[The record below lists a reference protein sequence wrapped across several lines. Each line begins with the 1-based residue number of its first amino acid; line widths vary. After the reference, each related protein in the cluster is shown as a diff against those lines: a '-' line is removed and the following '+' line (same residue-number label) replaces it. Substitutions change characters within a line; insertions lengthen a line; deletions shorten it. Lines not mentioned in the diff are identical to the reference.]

1 MEAGTEEQNDRERR
15 ASETSQNSNPRWR
28 SLFAFTTRPHLLPL
42 CLALILSVSSGA
54 VSPVMSY
61 LLGKVFDCF
70 TSFGAGKYDGPE
82 LIRNVSKYALGITGL
97 GVGSGLLHSGYFGFW
112 LVFGEL
118 QAKCAR
124 DSLFGGMLEK
134 DMEWYDMRKDG
145 IEALIQRLQT
155 QIREL
160 QMGTSQPLGF
170 ALQSTVTALSAL
182 GLALYTA
189 WDLTLI
195 TIATIPFA
203 AIILGWIS
211 SRLQPSIDAQ
221 AKELNTAS
229 KLANN
234 ALQAIDVVKC
244 FNGQDFET
252 WQYAKAINRAAKKY
266 LIQAKANALQIG
278 FVRFITLSM
287 FVQGFWYGT
296 HIVITGKKEPGQ
308 VLTAF
313 WSCLSALQSVEQILP
328 QVLVLEKGRAAG
340 ATLKAILTQMG
351 KRPRVIMTGHLTPEF
366 CEGDIEVRNVSFRY
380 PSRPDQ
386 PALRSASFFFPAGET
401 TFLIGTS
408 GSGKSTLGNLLM
420 RFYEPASGE
429 IFVDGNALQTLD
441 IAWLRNNI
449 TLVQQQSVLFNET
462 IFKNIAF
469 ARRDWDKVKREEV
482 KLAIDTAF
490 LQHTIKELPNGLD
503 TVVGSGGNAMSGG
516 QRQRVAIARASLRDT
531 PILILDEATS
541 ALDHINK
548 GMVMDAI
555 REWRRGKTTI
565 IITHDLSQIADNE
578 FAYILDK
585 GAVVQEGYR
594 YALEKG
600 QVGPL
605 VGPRRPSIGF
615 PNTKRLPRLP
625 EDVRKP
631 SVVSMSSR
639 SCGSTISVCSH
650 DSLDIQYPPRAQS
663 VFVPGIF
670 SLARESPDMNR
681 QSYFEP
687 FVSPAVTGAFAMHRM
702 SGVPDIFTRPLDR
715 SPQPIERKSRTPGW
729 PLVSRWGQREQDLG
743 DWSLLNQLHE
753 SANSAN
759 MISDK
764 RRAVQASKQES
775 ELIPMKTAKPQ
786 SGNPLY
792 QGSAPVNVEE
802 PVRIASIHKILL
814 TIWPTLTWK
823 HRPLLL
829 GGLFC
834 AAIHAAG
841 TPTFSFVFSKLLA
854 TFFQP
859 TNREQE
865 ALKWSLS
872 VLAVGIGDAIASF
885 LMHYLLEACGQVWVD
900 NLRIESMKR
909 IIDQPRTWFD
919 KDKNS
924 VSKLTE
930 CLDRNAEEMRNLLGR
945 FAGFMFVVVIMLLLA
960 LTWSLVVCW
969 KLTLVGLASAPFI
982 YIFTKSY
989 QAVNGRWETRSNDAG
1004 TAAASIFTETFGN
1017 IRTVRALTL
1026 EAYLHKKYLKATEKA
1041 FQVGLWRS
1049 AYSGTFFGI
1058 SDSGITFATALI
1070 FYYGSIVAASRTFT
1084 VQNVITVF
1092 SMLLFSIS
1100 NANAI
1105 LAFIPQ
1111 INSSCA
1117 TATRLLRLA
1126 NLPYKSSYE
1135 HAGHVRLPA
1144 LGTIAFKDINFT
1156 YPSRPSGL
1164 VLNSFNLLL
1173 EPHASIALVGASGS
1187 GKSTVTSLIL
1197 GLYPPTS
1204 GTITF
1209 DSLAISA
1216 LHLPSLR
1223 SLIAIVPQTPQ
1234 IFATTI
1240 ALNIAYAM
1248 PERST
1253 LASRAAIE
1261 KAAEIA
1267 GIHNFITSLPRGYN
1281 TLIGEGGTGLSGGQA
1296 QRIAIARAVAR
1307 QPILMILDEA
1317 TSALDGESAK
1327 GIRDLVRRLRQQ
1339 GVGVLMVT
1347 HDRTMMR
1354 ACEEVVV
1361 LREGAVVERGEFE
1374 DLVQRCGGELRRL
1387 LGED

>member
-1 MEAGTEEQNDRERR
+1 MEAVTGQQNDLERR
-15 ASETSQNSNPRWR
+15 GSETSHTNKPRWR

-42 CLALILSVSSGA
+42 CLALILSVSSGV

-70 TSFGAGKYDGPE
+70 TSFGAGRYGGSE
-82 LIRNVSKYALGITGL
+82 LVRNVSRYALGITVL
-97 GVGSGLLHSGYFGFW
+97 GTASGILHAGYFGFW

-118 QAKCAR
+118 QAKGAR
-124 DSLFGGMLEK
+124 DSLFGSMLEK

-145 IEALIQRLQT
+145 VEALIQRLQT

-160 QMGTSQPLGF
+160 QLGTSQPLGF

-211 SRLQPSIDAQ
+211 SRMQPSIDAQ
-221 AKELNTAS
+221 AKELSTAS
-229 KLANN
+229 KIANN
-234 ALQAIDVVKC
+234 TLQAIDVVKC

-266 LIQAKANALQIG
+266 LIQAKANASQIG

-287 FVQGFWYGT
+287 FVQGFWYGS

-313 WSCLSALQSVEQILP
+313 WSCLSALQAVEQILP
-328 QVLVLEKGRAAG
+328 QILVLEKGRAAG
-340 ATLKAILTQMG
+340 ATLQAILTQIG
-351 KRPRVIMTGHLTPEF
+351 KRHQAITTGHLTPEF
-366 CEGDIEVRNVSFRY
+366 CEGDIEVRNKVSFRY

-386 PALRSASFFFPAGET
+386 PALKHASLFFPAGET
-401 TFLIGTS
+401 TFVIGTS

-420 RFYEPASGE
+420 RFYEPASGD
-429 IFVDGNALQTLD
+429 IFIDGNALQTLD

-469 ARRDWDKVKREEV
+469 ARRDWENVGREEV
-482 KLAIDTAF
+482 KRSIETAF
-490 LQHTIKELPNGLD
+490 LQRTISDFPKGLD
-503 TVVGSGGNAMSGG
+503 TVVGTGGNAMSGG
-516 QRQRVAIARASLRDT
+516 QRQRVAMARASLRDT

-541 ALDHINK
+541 ALDHISK
-548 GMVMDAI
+548 GMVMDAV

-565 IITHDLSQIADNE
+565 IITHDLSQIADDE

-585 GAVVQEGYR
+585 GVVVQEGYR
-594 YALEKG
+594 QALEKG
-600 QVGPL
+600 QAGPL
-605 VGPRRPSIGF
+605 VAPRRPSINF
-615 PNTKRLPRLP
+615 PATKRLSRLP
-625 EDVRKP
+625 EEFRKP
-631 SVVSMSSR
+631 SVVSMSSG
-639 SCGSTISVCSH
+639 SCGSTMSVCSH
-650 DSLDIQYPPRAQS
+650 DSLDIQYQPRAQS

-670 SLARESPDMNR
+670 SLARESPELNR
-681 QSYFEP
+681 RSYFEP
-687 FVSPAVTGAFAMHRM
+687 FVTPAATGAFAMHRL
-702 SGVPDIFTRPLDR
+702 SGVPDIFTRQLDR
-715 SPQPIERKSRTPGW
+715 SQQPDEGRIRNSGW
-729 PLVSRWGQREQDLG
+729 PLLPRREAKEQDLG
-743 DWSLLNQLHE
+743 DWSLINELH
-753 SANSAN
+753 
-759 MISDK
+759 K
-764 RRAVQASKQES
+764 RTHNIGGTSVDRRTPQASKRQSES
-775 ELIPMKTAKPQ
+775 IKLEAAKTRSEILADH
-786 SGNPLY
+786 GDGTL
-792 QGSAPVNVEE
+792 
-802 PVRIASIHKILL
+802 RIAPIKKILL
-814 TIWPTLTWK
+814 TVWPTLTWK

-829 GGLFC
+829 GGFFC
-834 AAIHAAG
+834 AAVHASG
-841 TPTFSFVFSKLLA
+841 TPVFSFVFSKLLA

-859 TNREQE
+859 ANRERE

-872 VLAVGIGDAIASF
+872 VLAVGIGDATASF
-885 LMHYLLEACGQVWVD
+885 FMHYLLEACGQVWVD

-919 KDKNS
+919 KDKNN
-924 VSKLTE
+924 VSSLTE

-945 FAGFMFVVVIMLLLA
+945 FAGFMFVVVMMLFMA
-960 LTWSLVVCW
+960 LVWSLVVCW

-982 YIFTKSY
+982 YIITRLY
-989 QAVNGRWETRSNDAG
+989 QAVSGKWEGRSNEAG
-1004 TAAASIFTETFGN
+1004 TAAASIFTEAFGN

-1026 EAYLHKKYLKATEKA
+1026 EAYLHEKYLRATERA
-1041 FQVGLWRS
+1041 FQVGLRRS
-1049 AYSGTFFGI
+1049 AYSGTFYGI
-1058 SDSGITFATALI
+1058 SDSGIAFATALI
-1070 FYYGSIVAASRTFT
+1070 FYYGAVVAASRAFT
-1084 VQNVITVF
+1084 VQNIITVF
-1092 SMLLFSIS
+1092 SMLLFSIA
-1100 NANAI
+1100 NANSI

-1111 INSSCA
+1111 ISSSCA

-1126 NLPYKSSYE
+1126 NLPHKSSHE

-1144 LGTIAFKDINFT
+1144 LGTISFNDINFT
-1156 YPSRPSGL
+1156 YPSRPLGP
-1164 VLNSFNLLL
+1164 VLNSINLKLA
-1173 EPHASIALVGASGS
+1173 PHTSIALVGASGS
-1187 GKSTVTSLIL
+1187 GKSTIASLIL

-1204 GTITF
+1204 GTLTF
-1209 DSLAISA
+1209 DSLEIST

-1223 SLIAIVPQTPQ
+1223 SLIAVVPQTPQ

-1240 ALNIAYAM
+1240 ALNIAYAV

-1253 LASRAAIE
+1253 LASRANIE
-1261 KAAEIA
+1261 KAAQVA
-1267 GIHNFITSLPRGYN
+1267 GIHTFITSLPRGYN

-1307 QPILMILDEA
+1307 RPMLMMLDEA
-1317 TSALDGESAK
+1317 TSALDGESAR
-1327 GIRDLVRRLRQQ
+1327 GIRELVRRLRQQ

-1347 HDRTMMR
+1347 HDREMMR
-1354 ACEEVVV
+1354 ACEEIVV
-1361 LREGAVVERGEFE
+1361 LRDGAVAERGGFDDLVER
-1374 DLVQRCGGELRRL
+1374 RGGELRRL
-1387 LGED
+1387 LGGS

>member
-1 MEAGTEEQNDRERR
+1 MEAVTEDQNGPERR
-15 ASETSQNSNPRWR
+15 GSETSETSQTNKPRWR

-42 CLALILSVSSGA
+42 CLALVLSVSSGV

-70 TSFGAGKYDGPE
+70 TSFGAGKYGGSE
-82 LIRNVSKYALGITGL
+82 LVRNVSRYALGITGL
-97 GVGSGLLHSGYFGFW
+97 GAASGILHAGYFGFW

-118 QAKCAR
+118 QAKGAR
-124 DSLFGGMLEK
+124 DSLFGSMLEK

-145 IEALIQRLQT
+145 VEALIQRLQT

-170 ALQSTVTALSAL
+170 ALQSTVTALAAL

-203 AIILGWIS
+203 AVILGWIS
-211 SRLQPSIDAQ
+211 SRMQPSIDAQ

-229 KLANN
+229 KFANN

-266 LIQAKANALQIG
+266 LIQARANALQIG

-287 FVQGFWYGT
+287 FVQGFWYGS
-296 HIVITGKKEPGQ
+296 HIVITGKKQPGQ

-313 WSCLSALQSVEQILP
+313 WSCLSALQAVEQILP

-340 ATLKAILTQMG
+340 ATLQAILTQMG
-351 KRPRVIMTGHLTPEF
+351 KRHRVIMTGHLTPEF

-386 PALRSASFFFPAGET
+386 PALKHASFFFPAGET
-401 TFLIGTS
+401 TFVIGTS

-420 RFYEPASGE
+420 RFYEPGSGE
-429 IFVDGNALQTLD
+429 ISIDGNALQTLD

-469 ARRDWDKVKREEV
+469 ARRGWEKVGREEV
-482 KLAIDTAF
+482 KHSIDTAF
-490 LQHTIKELPNGLD
+490 LQHTISEFPKGLD
-503 TVVGSGGNAMSGG
+503 TVVGTGGNAMSGG

-541 ALDHINK
+541 ALDHISK

-565 IITHDLSQIADNE
+565 IITHDLSQIADHE

-585 GAVVQEGYR
+585 GVVVQEGYR
-594 YALEKG
+594 YALQKG
-600 QVGPL
+600 QAGPL
-605 VGPRRPSIGF
+605 VAFRRPSINF
-615 PNTKRLPRLP
+615 PTSKRLSRLP
-625 EDVRKP
+625 EETRKP
-631 SVVSMSSR
+631 SVVSMSSG
-639 SCGSTISVCSH
+639 SYGSTLSVCSR
-650 DSLDIQYPPRAQS
+650 DSLDIQYHPRTQPA
-663 VFVPGIF
+663 FLPGMF
-670 SLARESPDMNR
+670 SLARESPEMNR
-681 QSYFEP
+681 RSYLEP
-687 FVSPAVTGAFAMHRM
+687 FVTPAATGAFAMHRL
-702 SGVPDIFTRPLDR
+702 SGVPDIFMR
-715 SPQPIERKSRTPGW
+715 SPNPSPHANEGTTRTTGW
-729 PLVSRWGQREQDLG
+729 PLLARRQQKEQDLA
-743 DWSLLNQLHE
+743 DWSLLNELH
-753 SANSAN
+753 
-759 MISDK
+759 K
-764 RRAVQASKQES
+764 RTHDAGSTSNDRRTSRASKGQLET
-775 ELIPMKTAKPQ
+775 IPLKTAELPSEGLPQ
-786 SGNPLY
+786 QGDGPLR
-792 QGSAPVNVEE
+792 SAP
-802 PVRIASIHKILL
+802 IKKILL
-814 TIWPTLTWK
+814 TVWPTLTWK

-829 GGLFC
+829 GGFFC
-834 AAIHAAG
+834 AAVHAAG
-841 TPTFSFVFSKLLA
+841 TPVFSFVFSKLLA

-859 TNREQE
+859 ANRERE

-872 VLAVGIGDAIASF
+872 VLAVGIGDAIANYF
-885 LMHYLLEACGQVWVD
+885 MHYLLEACGQVWVD

-909 IIDQPRTWFD
+909 IVDQPRTWFD

-924 VSKLTE
+924 VSKLAE

-945 FAGFMFVVVIMLLLA
+945 FAGFMFVVVVMLLMA
-960 LTWSLVVCW
+960 LIWSLVVCW

-982 YIFTKSY
+982 YTVTRLY
-989 QAVNGRWETRSNDAG
+989 QAVSGRWEGRSNDAG

-1026 EAYLHKKYLKATEKA
+1026 EAYLHEKYLRATEKA
-1041 FQVGLWRS
+1041 FQVGLRRS
-1049 AYSGTFFGI
+1049 AYSGTFYGI
-1058 SDSGITFATALI
+1058 SDSGIAFATALI
-1070 FYYGSIVAASRTFT
+1070 FYYGAVVASSRAFT
-1084 VQNVITVF
+1084 VQNIITVF
-1092 SMLLFSIS
+1092 SMLLFSIA
-1100 NANAI
+1100 NANSI

-1126 NLPYKSSYE
+1126 NLPHKSSHE

-1144 LGTIAFKDINFT
+1144 LGTISFNDINFT
-1156 YPSRPSGL
+1156 YPSRPLGP
-1164 VLNSFNLLL
+1164 VLNSLNLKLA
-1173 EPHASIALVGASGS
+1173 PHTSVALVGASGS
-1187 GKSTVTSLIL
+1187 GKSTIASLIL

-1204 GTITF
+1204 GTLTF
-1209 DSLAISA
+1209 DSLDISA

-1223 SLIAIVPQTPQ
+1223 SLIAVVPQTPQ

-1261 KAAEIA
+1261 RAAEVA
-1267 GIHNFITSLPRGYN
+1267 GIHTFITSLPRGYN

-1296 QRIAIARAVAR
+1296 QRIAIARVVAR
-1307 QPILMILDEA
+1307 QPMLMILDEA
-1317 TSALDGESAK
+1317 TSALDGESAR
-1327 GIRDLVRRLRQQ
+1327 GIRELVRRLKGQ

-1347 HDRTMMR
+1347 HDREMMR
-1354 ACEEVVV
+1354 VCEEIVV
-1361 LREGAVVERGEFE
+1361 LKDGSVAERGEFE
-1374 DLVQRCGGELRRL
+1374 NLVGRRGGELRRL
-1387 LGED
+1387 LGGEN

>member
-1 MEAGTEEQNDRERR
+1 MEAVTEEQNDLERR
-15 ASETSQNSNPRWR
+15 GSEDSRSIKPRWR

-42 CLALILSVSSGA
+42 CLALILSVSSGV
-54 VSPVMSY
+54 VSPVLSY
-61 LLGKVFDCF
+61 LLGRVFDCF
-70 TSFGAGKYDGPE
+70 TKFGIGKYGGPE
-82 LIRNVSKYALGITGL
+82 LIRNVSKYALGVTGL
-97 GVGSGLLHSGYFGFW
+97 GVASGILHAGYFGFW
-112 LVFGEL
+112 LMFGEL
-118 QAKCAR
+118 QAKGAR
-124 DSLFGGMLEK
+124 DSLFGSMLEK

-145 IEALIQRLQT
+145 VEALIQRLQT

-203 AIILGWIS
+203 ALVLGWIS
-211 SRLQPSIDAQ
+211 SRMQPSIEAQ

-229 KLANN
+229 KFANN
-234 ALQAIDVVKC
+234 AFQAIDVVKC

-287 FVQGFWYGT
+287 FVQGFWYGS

-313 WSCLSALQSVEQILP
+313 WSCLSALQAVEQILP
-328 QVLVLEKGRAAG
+328 QILVLEKGRAAG
-340 ATLKAILTQMG
+340 ATLQAILTQMD
-351 KRPRVIMTGHLTPEF
+351 KRHRVIMSGQLTPEF

-386 PALRSASFFFPAGET
+386 PALKHASFFFPAGET
-401 TFLIGTS
+401 TFVIGTS

-429 IFVDGNALQTLD
+429 IFIDGNPLQALD

-469 ARRDWDKVKREEV
+469 ARRDWEKVGRDEVKRS
-482 KLAIDTAF
+482 IDTAF
-490 LQHTIKELPNGLD
+490 LQNTINEFPKGVD
-503 TVVGSGGNAMSGG
+503 TVVGAGGNAMSGG

-541 ALDHINK
+541 ALDHISK

-565 IITHDLSQIADNE
+565 IITHDLSQIADDE

-585 GAVVQEGYR
+585 GVVVQEGYR

-600 QVGPL
+600 EAGPL
-605 VGPRRPSIGF
+605 VAPRRPSVNF
-615 PNTKRLPRLP
+615 PNAKRLPKLS
-625 EDVRKP
+625 EEFRKP
-631 SVVSMSSR
+631 SVVSTSSG
-639 SCGSTISVCSH
+639 SCGSTVSICSH
-650 DSLDIQYPPRAQS
+650 DSLDIQYRPRAQS

-670 SLARESPDMNR
+670 SLAKESPEVNR
-681 QSYFEP
+681 RSYFEP
-687 FVSPAVTGAFAMHRM
+687 FVSPAATGAFAMHRM
-702 SGVPDIFTRPLDR
+702 SGVPDIFTRPLN
-715 SPQPIERKSRTPGW
+715 PPAQQNEGKSRIPGW
-729 PLVSRWGQREQDLG
+729 LLMPRREQKEQDLG
-743 DWSLLNQLHE
+743 DWSLLNELH
-753 SANSAN
+753 
-759 MISDK
+759 K
-764 RRAVQASKQES
+764 RTHDTGRTSGEKRTSQAPKEHS
-775 ELIPMKTAKPQ
+775 ETIAFQMARRQ
-786 SGNPLY
+786 SEDLQGDGPL
-792 QGSAPVNVEE
+792 
-802 PVRIASIHKILL
+802 RIAPIKKILL
-814 TIWPTLTWK
+814 TVWPTLTWK

-829 GGLFC
+829 GGFFC
-834 AAIHAAG
+834 AAVHAAG
-841 TPTFSFVFSKLLA
+841 TPVFSFVFSKLLA

-859 TNREQE
+859 VNRERE

-872 VLAVGIGDAIASF
+872 VLAVGTGDALASF
-885 LMHYLLEACGQVWVD
+885 FMHYLLEACGQAWVD

-919 KDKNS
+919 KEKNS

-945 FAGFMFVVVIMLLLA
+945 FAGFMFVVVMMLSTA
-960 LTWSLVVCW
+960 IIWSLVVCW

-982 YIFTKSY
+982 YMITRLY
-989 QAVNGRWETRSNDAG
+989 QAVSGKWEGRSNDAG
-1004 TAAASIFTETFGN
+1004 TSAATIFTETFGN

-1026 EAYLHKKYLKATEKA
+1026 EAYLHEKYLKATEKA
-1041 FQVGLWRS
+1041 FHIGLRRS
-1049 AYSGTFFGI
+1049 VYSGTFYGI
-1058 SDSGITFATALI
+1058 SDSGIAFATALI
-1070 FYYGSIVAASRTFT
+1070 FYYGAKVAASRDFT
-1084 VQNVITVF
+1084 VQNIITVF
-1092 SMLLFSIS
+1092 SMLLFSIAS
-1100 NANAI
+1100 ANSI

-1126 NLPYKSSYE
+1126 NLPHKSSYE

-1144 LGTIAFKDINFT
+1144 LGSISFNDINFT
-1156 YPSRPSGL
+1156 YPSRPLGP
-1164 VLNSFNLLL
+1164 VLNSLNLKLS
-1173 EPHASIALVGASGS
+1173 PHTSIALVGASGS
-1187 GKSTVTSLIL
+1187 GKSTIASLIL

-1204 GTITF
+1204 GTLTF
-1209 DSLAISA
+1209 DSLEISA
-1216 LHLPSLR
+1216 LHIPSLR
-1223 SLIAIVPQTPQ
+1223 SLIAVVPQTPQ

-1248 PERST
+1248 PERSS
-1253 LASRAAIE
+1253 LASRANIE

-1267 GIHNFITSLPRGYN
+1267 GIHTFITSLPRGYN

-1307 QPILMILDEA
+1307 KPMLMVLDEA
-1317 TSALDGESAK
+1317 TSALDGESAR
-1327 GIRDLVRRLRQQ
+1327 GIR
-1339 GVGVLMVT
+1339 
-1347 HDRTMMR
+1347 
-1354 ACEEVVV
+1354 
-1361 LREGAVVERGEFE
+1361 
-1374 DLVQRCGGELRRL
+1374 EL
-1387 LGED
+1387 